1 MTRAEYIRET
11 QYNRRKRRIL
21 RIVKRTA
28 VGLGCLVLTFLVCCG
43 CVFVWD
49 TFWGKEEGSGSNIL
63 AANAAQTS
71 GTVIG
76 IQTDL
81 ENAGSLTGGQGT
93 VLEGESGLAGDT
105 QTKGEDGQ
113 VEETLSEEPKEPT
126 VVVDAGHGG
135 NDGGTYSGKIIEK
148 DITLAVAKKMK
159 KLLEE
164 QEINVIMTRETDEY
178 LELKERT
185 QISNENDTDLFISV
199 HCNYYEGGS
208 EVKGIECYYAENDE
222 ISKEVAEII
231 MKNINKISGLRN
243 RGAKEEDFFVTEFND
258 APAVLVEMGFL
269 SNPTE
274 CKNLADSDYQQS
286 LAEELVEGILQSLE
300 MLAEETTEEPSKES
314 LKMSSPKSSE
324 QSIKKLTEVR

>member
-1 MTRAEYIRET
+1 MTRAEYIRKT
-11 QYNRRKRRIL
+11 QYNRRKRRML

-28 VGLGCLVLTFLVCCG
+28 VGLGCLVLTFLICCG
-43 CVFVWD
+43 CIFVWD
-49 TFWGKEEGSGSNIL
+49 TFWGNEEGGGSNIL

-71 GTVIG
+71 GTVIE
-76 IQTDL
+76 IRTDL
-81 ENAGSLTGGQGT
+81 VSAESLTGGQDT
-93 VLEGESGLAGDT
+93 VLDGEGGLAGAV
-105 QTKGEDGQ
+105 QSKGED
-113 VEETLSEEPKEPT
+113 EESLSEPKVPT

-148 DITLAVAKKMK
+148 DITLAVAKKIK

-164 QEINVIMTRETDEY
+164 QDINVIMTRETDEY
-178 LELKERT
+178 LELEERT
-185 QISNENDTDLFISV
+185 QISNENETDLFVSI

-231 MKNINKISGLRN
+231 MKNIDEISGLRN
-243 RGAKEEDFFVTEFND
+243 RGAKEEDYFVTKFND

-274 CKNLADSDYQQS
+274 CKNLTDSNYQQS
-286 LAEELVEGILQSLE
+286 LAQELVEGILQSLE
-300 MLAEETTEEPSKES
+300 MLTEGN
-314 LKMSSPKSSE
+314 
-324 QSIKKLTEVR
+324 

>member
-1 MTRAEYIRET
+1 MTRAEYIRKT
-11 QYNRRKRRIL
+11 QYNRRKKRIL
-21 RIVKRTA
+21 RIAKRTV
-28 VGLGCLVLTFLVCCG
+28 VGLGCLMLTFLVCCG
-43 CVFVWD
+43 CIFVWD

-63 AANAAQTS
+63 AANAAQNS

-76 IQTDL
+76 MHTSL
-81 ENAGSLTGGQGT
+81 EGAEGLTGGQDT
-93 VLEGESGLAGDT
+93 VLDGEGGLAGAA
-105 QTKGEDGQ
+105 QSKGED
-113 VEETLSEEPKEPT
+113 EESLSEPKEPT

-164 QEINVIMTRETDEY
+164 HDINVIMTRETDEY
-178 LELKERT
+178 MELEERT

-243 RGAKEEDFFVTEFND
+243 RGAKEEDYFVTEFND

-300 MLAEETTEEPSKES
+300 MLAEETTEDSSKES
-314 LKMSSPKSSE
+314 SKESFSKSSE
-324 QSIKKLTEVR
+324 QSTKKLTEVR